1 MDSQQFTVFQQ
12 TIEELKRAAREDY
25 ESRVE
30 KLDAALAVAE
40 RLTQRTPQ
48 PDTEDSVTEILA
60 AQGLTWQ
67 YPLEENSA
75 KPFVLKDE
83 VRRAVT
89 SWRGH
94 AFRQRDITAIVQ
106 GRYPNVRVHA
116 GSISAAL
123 KKMAASGEIEVVKE
137 SRGGSEPTIYR
148 EVAVSP

>member
-1 MDSQQFTVFQQ
+1 MEKNQFTAFRR
-12 TIEELKRAAREDY
+12 TIEDLKRAAREDY
-25 ESRVE
+25 ERRVE
-30 KLDAALAVAE
+30 KLDAALTVAE
-40 RLTQRTPQ
+40 KLTQRTPR

-67 YPLEENSA
+67 DPLEDNNA

-94 AFRQRDITAIVQ
+94 AFRQRDITAMVQ

-116 GSISAAL
+116 GSVSAAL

-137 SRGGSEPTIYR
+137 SRGGSEPSIYR

>member
-1 MDSQQFTVFQQ
+1 MDSQQLTVFQQ

-25 ESRVE
+25 ERRIE

-40 RLTQRTPQ
+40 KLAQRAQRT
-48 PDTEDSVTEILA
+48 DTEESVSEILA
-60 AQGLTWQ
+60 RQGLTWQ
-67 YPLEENSA
+67 DPLEDNSS

-83 VRRAVT
+83 VRRAVR

-116 GSISAAL
+116 GSVSAAL
-123 KKMAASGEIEVVKE
+123 KKMVTGGEIEVVRE

>member
-25 ESRVE
+25 ENRVE

-40 RLTQRTPQ
+40 RLTQRTPR

-67 YPLEENSA
+67 DPLEENSA

-83 VRRAVT
+83 VRRAVR

-94 AFRQRDITAIVQ
+94 AFRQRDITAIVR

>member
-12 TIEELKRAAREDY
+12 TIEDLKRAAREDC
-25 ESRVE
+25 ERRVE

-40 RLTQRTPQ
+40 KLAQRAQ
-48 PDTEDSVTEILA
+48 RFDTEESATEILA

-67 YPLEENSA
+67 DPLEENSA

-83 VRRAVT
+83 VRRAVR

-123 KKMAASGEIEVVKE
+123 RKLAERGEIEIVRE
-137 SRGGSEPTIYR
+137 SRGGSEPTVYR
-148 EVAVSP
+148 EVSVSP